1 MKRLSYLA
9 VIAAAGMFLASCQ
22 PEVIEG
28 GVAGASVSPEQVQSA
43 FVIDGQFADAACTTP
58 QSDGNFI
65 KYHTSPAVTVQ
76 ISQYKPDGSANILAT
91 GASGV
96 FNITPKRGNP
106 SQQQFVVTAI
116 NPDASQVSFTSNVT
130 VYVPSE
136 LSPEYKLLLGDGVKS
151 WMWDWTNAQGTCWG
165 NAGNSGAGEA
175 FTARNVDGH
184 WWGVT
189 TPEEL
194 LDQLAHSGG
203 VATGAESSDAYMT
216 FDEDMNI
223 TTFGAGDT
231 KIYAS
236 TYEIKDYN
244 PSRPSGWEVGKLV
257 TATPSVLFPF
267 SINEGGKNVSEF
279 DLMYLDANYMT
290 LVYTKGNGAGSWG
303 EITFWK
309 FKNKDGYSDA
319 LCGGSSRNWKW
330 DITNAQGTCWGNAGN
345 SGAGAAFTPGYV
357 DGHWWGVATPEELLD
372 QLAHSGGVVTGAES
386 SDAYMTFNEDGS
398 VFAVGADGSPIGRGS
413 WEVADFDASR
423 PSGWELGK
431 LKVDGG
437 GILFPYSINEGG
449 VEVHE
454 FDLMYIDADNMTL
467 VYTKGNGAGSWGEIT
482 FWKFVSE
489 Q

>member
-22 PEVIEG
+22 PEIIEG

-116 NPDASQVSFTSNVT
+116 NPDASQVSFTSNVN

-151 WMWDWTNAQGTCWG
+151 WMWDWTNAQ
-165 NAGNSGAGEA
+165 A
-175 FTARNVDGH
+175 
-184 WWGVT
+184 
-189 TPEEL
+189 
-194 LDQLAHSGG
+194 
-203 VATGAESSDAYMT
+203 
-216 FDEDMNI
+216 
-223 TTFGAGDT
+223 
-231 KIYAS
+231 
-236 TYEIKDYN
+236 
-244 PSRPSGWEVGKLV
+244 
-257 TATPSVLFPF
+257 
-267 SINEGGKNVSEF
+267 
-279 DLMYLDANYMT
+279 
-290 LVYTKGNGAGSWG
+290 
-303 EITFWK
+303 
-309 FKNKDGYSDA
+309 
-319 LCGGSSRNWKW
+319 
-330 DITNAQGTCWGNAGN
+330 TCWGNAGN
-345 SGAGAAFTPGYV
+345 SGAGAAFTPGNV

-489 Q
+489 

>member
-1 MKRLSYLA
+1 MKRLTYLA

-22 PEVIEG
+22 PEIIEG

-43 FVIDGQFADAACTTP
+43 FVIDGQYAELKCLTP
-58 QSDGNFI
+58 KSDGNFI
-65 KYHTSPAVTVQ
+65 KYHTSPAITVQ

-165 NAGNSGAGEA
+165 NAGNSGAGAA

-184 WWGVT
+184 WWGVN
-189 TPEEL
+189 TPEQL

-267 SINEGGKNVSEF
+267 SINEGGKNVTEF
-279 DLMYLDANYMT
+279 DLMYLDKNYMT

-309 FKNKDGYSDA
+309 FKNKSGVEDA
-319 LCGGSSRNWKW
+319 LNGGSQRAWTWNSNG
-330 DITNAQGTCWGNAGN
+330 NAFWGNAG
-345 SGAGAAFTPGYV
+345 STGAGANFKAGVV
-357 DGHWWGVATPEELLD
+357 DGQWWGVTNTEEFMG
-372 QLAHSGGVVTGAES
+372 QLSHAPGGAATGAENT
-386 SDAYMTFNEDGS
+386 DAYM
-398 VFAVGADGSPIGRGS
+398 VFDVNGTVTSYAADGSKIAS
-413 WEVADFDASR
+413 SDYEVSNFDEKRS
-423 PSGWELGK
+423 SGWQLGK
-431 LKVDGG
+431 LSAP
-437 GILFPYSINEGG
+437 GILFPYSINTGG
-449 VEVHE
+449 ASPAQ
-454 FDLMYIDADNMTL
+454 FSIMYVDAENLTL
-467 VYTKGNGAGSWGEIT
+467 VDDKSDVGSWGEIT
-482 FWKFVSE
+482 FWLFKAKE
-489 Q
+489 